1 MNVCT
6 SVLHRLRCGG
16 KEVMNE
22 WSAPE
27 WSALTGQQEGNKL
40 HNRRT
45 EEWIILHDT
54 SPTRELFFGI

>member
-1 MNVCT
+1 MYVHLCYT
-6 SVLHRLRCGG
+6 DLGVGG
-16 KEVMNE
+16 KEMMNE

-40 HNRRT
+40 HYRRT

>member
-6 SVLHRLRCGG
+6 SLLHRLRCGG

>member
-6 SVLHRLRCGG
+6 SLLHRLRCGG
-16 KEVMNE
+16 KEMMNE

>member
-1 MNVCT
+1 M
-6 SVLHRLRCGG
+6 
-16 KEVMNE
+16 MNE